1 MEKKVYTKKSEKVAD
16 FLIGFLLIPLSVGI
30 PISWVMRFYKYHLLI
45 LSWCILLSELI
56 FIIYLSI
63 KRRFIKIGLIYFFV
77 VVPLVL
83 AGTCFAIILGISRS
97 H

>member
-1 MEKKVYTKKSEKVAD
+1 MEKKVYTKKSEKLID

-30 PISWVMRFYKYHLLI
+30 PISWVTRFYRYHLI
-45 LSWCILLSELI
+45 LFWCILLSELI

-83 AGTCFAIILGISRS
+83 AGTCFAIIFGISKI

>member
-1 MEKKVYTKKSEKVAD
+1 MGKKVYTKKSEKVID
-16 FLIGFLLIPLSVGI
+16 FLIGFLLIPLAVGI
-30 PISWVMRFYKYHLLI
+30 PISWVTRFYKYHLI

-83 AGTCFAIILGISRS
+83 AGTCFALIIGLNKS